1 MYYIVYLIT
10 TLQRDESL
18 KDYVKELME
27 TWTTQGEQEA
37 YSRVRELLLEVRSDV
52 VRLRKQEEAIQAL
65 GMVLREHPDVDVS
78 EEPGEVPPGLDLIEP
93 SERSRLI
100 IEAAQEFF
108 GHLKEQRDWYD
119 NSPFLIRTQ
128 DVFTLLKS
136 RGLDLGV
143 QQPLAVIG
151 TVLTN
156 ADGFHR
162 IARNTFQ
169 VREEETISPIFDE
182 TDDLP
187 F

>member
-1 MYYIVYLIT
+1 M
-10 TLQRDESL
+10 

-27 TWTTQGEQEA
+27 TWTNHGEQTA
-37 YSRVRELLLEVRSDV
+37 YSRIRELLHEVRNDV

-65 GMVLREHPDVDVS
+65 GQVLRDHPDVDASADPIDVPDGL
-78 EEPGEVPPGLDLIEP
+78 EPIEP
-93 SERSRLI
+93 SERSRFI
-100 IEAAQEFF
+100 IEAAAEIY
-108 GHLKEQRDWYD
+108 ED
-119 NSPFLIRTQ
+119 NLNDNFRGAEPAFIRAQ
-128 DVFTLLKS
+128 DVLDLLRR

-151 TVLTN
+151 TVLSS

-169 VREEETISPIFDE
+169 FHQEERLSPPPYDE
-182 TDDLP
+182 TADLP

>member
-1 MYYIVYLIT
+1 MG
-10 TLQRDESL
+10 
-18 KDYVKELME
+18 
-27 TWTTQGEQEA
+27 TWTSQGEQAA
-37 YSRVRELLLEVRSDV
+37 YSRVRELLHEIRSDV
-52 VRLRKQEEAIQAL
+52 ARLRKQEEAIQAL
-65 GMVLREHPDVDVS
+65 GQVLREHPDVDIS
-78 EEPGEVPPGLDLIEP
+78 EEPGEVAPGLDPIEP

-100 IEAAQEFF
+100 IEAAEEFF
-108 GHLKEQRDWYD
+108 QHIKGQRDWDD

-128 DVFTLLKS
+128 DVFTILKS

-156 ADGFHR
+156 AEGFHR

-169 VREEETISPIFDE
+169 VIEKSGPPPYDE